1 MLVYSGS
8 VLSGVTAFLHELE
21 SNTKEFTNSCSGER
35 LSGMR
40 AINALGKIMLNLA
53 DMVSTLGGL
62 TNGEEIRDGGKVV
75 EKIEVS

>member
-1 MLVYSGS
+1 MLVFSGS
-8 VLSGVTAFLHELE
+8 VLSGVTAFLHVLE
-21 SNTKEFTNSCSGER
+21 SNTKEFTNCSGER

-62 TNGEEIRDGGKVV
+62 TNGEEIRDGGKEV